1 MNKGGNKGDKNE
13 SRLEVRINE
22 LKRKQAILLKQVQ
35 LERLSLL
42 ESFKDGYRLSR
53 KEVIQLRLLKKKE
66 KRLLKVNERV
76 RKDSSYLSALKITNT
91 LTEKKKAWY
100 SVVES

>member
-1 MNKGGNKGDKNE
+1 MNKGGNKRDKNE
-13 SRLEVRINE
+13 SRLEIRINE

-53 KEVIQLRLLKKKE
+53 KEVIQLRLLKKK
-66 KRLLKVNERV
+66 KR
-76 RKDSSYLSALKITNT
+76 DY
-91 LTEKKKAWY
+91 
-100 SVVES
+100 

>member
-53 KEVIQLRLLKKKE
+53 KEVIQLRLLKKKK
-66 KRLLKVNERV
+66 KR
-76 RKDSSYLSALKITNT
+76 DY
-91 LTEKKKAWY
+91 
-100 SVVES
+100 

>member
-53 KEVIQLRLLKKKE
+53 KEVIQLRLLKKKRKE
-66 KRLLKVNERV
+66 IIKSKR
-76 RKDSSYLSALKITNT
+76 TG
-91 LTEKKKAWY
+91 
-100 SVVES
+100 